1 MSKVYHITDEKFG
14 SRDGVF
20 PDDYTLVAEVPTD
33 ELEDVYRLTNSVESS
48 WTINKEL
55 EVFGHS
61 HRSTS
66 VGDIVENDNG
76 VFMVDIVGFKEVER
90 EEDDEN

>member
-1 MSKVYHITDEKFG
+1 MSKVYHITVEMFG

-76 VFMVDIVGFKEVER
+76 VFMVDIVGFKQIKK
-90 EEDDEN
+90 ENDNE